1 MAHTN
6 EALLI
11 IDYTNDFV
19 ADEGALTCGKA
30 GQLIAPQ
37 IIALADE
44 FLQQDGWVYFP
55 TDVHTPHD
63 PYHP

>member
-19 ADEGALTCGKA
+19 VDEGALTCGKA
-30 GQLIAPQ
+30 GQ
-37 IIALADE
+37 
-44 FLQQDGWVYFP
+44 V
-55 TDVHTPHD
+55 
-63 PYHP
+63 